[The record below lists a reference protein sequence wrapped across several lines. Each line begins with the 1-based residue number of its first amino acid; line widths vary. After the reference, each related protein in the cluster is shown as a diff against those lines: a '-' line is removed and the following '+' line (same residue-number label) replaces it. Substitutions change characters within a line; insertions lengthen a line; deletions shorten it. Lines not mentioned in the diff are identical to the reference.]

1 MLKKLF
7 YLLLLIGLSSCH
19 VLRPSLMLKTPK
31 NYKYDTLPKMPEVA
45 YKISAND
52 ILEFKMYSN
61 DGFKL
66 IDMTTLE
73 GSTVSNASIRRG
85 FEYHVAY
92 DGTVKLPVLGIV
104 PVKGLTVREAESF
117 LEEKYSVFYNKP
129 FIVLKVTNKRVI
141 VFPGADGNAHVI
153 PLENDNT
160 TLMEALALAGGI
172 YPNGKAYN
180 VKLIRGDP
188 KNPKVY
194 LLDLSTL
201 QGFEKSDP
209 VLQANDIIYV
219 EARPEYAQRVFS
231 TIAPYMSFITS
242 MIIFYELL
250 RRKL

>member
-1 MLKKLF
+1 MPKRCMLRCLARGADCCYFPIFVHSRNARILMLKKLF

-104 PVKGLTVREAESF
+104 PVKG
-117 LEEKYSVFYNKP
+117 
-129 FIVLKVTNKRVI
+129 
-141 VFPGADGNAHVI
+141 
-153 PLENDNT
+153 
-160 TLMEALALAGGI
+160 
-172 YPNGKAYN
+172 
-180 VKLIRGDP
+180 
-188 KNPKVY
+188 
-194 LLDLSTL
+194 
-201 QGFEKSDP
+201 
-209 VLQANDIIYV
+209 
-219 EARPEYAQRVFS
+219 
-231 TIAPYMSFITS
+231 
-242 MIIFYELL
+242 
-250 RRKL
+250 